1 MRPDWRDPR
10 LLCLLAAAALL
21 ALSFLAPQIAIARS
35 GYDAL
40 LVIDITGSMNTRDY
54 AANGRPQS
62 RLDAVK
68 TALRDMIA
76 ELPCSSR
83 IALAVFSER
92 RPFLLYE
99 PIEVCGHFALLGASI
114 EALDWRMAW
123 EGDSHI
129 AGGLYRAID
138 MAKELR
144 ADLVF
149 LTDGQEAPP
158 LPASGGPVF
167 EGRPGEIGGLI
178 VGVGGYRLSPIPKF
192 NDDGREIGF
201 YGVDDVP
208 HENRHGLPP
217 AGAEQREGY
226 DARNA
231 PFGATMAAGVEHLSS
246 VREPYLRAL
255 AGKTGLSYAH
265 LDADG
270 RLARAYETA
279 ATPRQREAML
289 DLRPFFGA
297 SAGALLLAAF
307 AATPLIEWSA
317 ARRGETA
324 RRTNT
329 PPKGEKNEA
338 LSDAARRASGVAGAR
353 AWPHADQGR

>member
-10 LLCLLAAAALL
+10 LILLIAAVLL
-21 ALSFLAPQIAIARS
+21 LSLSFLAPQLAVARS

-40 LVIDITGSMNTRDY
+40 LVVDITGSMNTRDY

-83 IALAVFSER
+83 IALGVFAER

-99 PIEVCGHFALLGASI
+99 PIDVCRNFAPLSGSI
-114 EALDWRMAW
+114 DALDWRMGW

-129 AGGLYRAID
+129 AAGLYHAID
-138 MAKELR
+138 LAKELR
-144 ADLVF
+144 ADLLF

-158 LPASGGPVF
+158 LPPSGGPAF
-167 EGRPGEIGGLI
+167 DGQSGEIRGLI
-178 VGVGGYRLSPIPKF
+178 VGVGGYQLSPIPKF
-192 NDDGREIGF
+192 NDEGRDIGF

-217 AGAEQREGY
+217 PGAEQREGY
-226 DARNA
+226 NARNA
-231 PFGATMAAGVEHLSS
+231 PFGATMTAGVEHLSS

-255 AGKTGLSYAH
+255 ADKTGLAYAH
-265 LDADG
+265 LDGAAQ
-270 RLARAYETA
+270 LTRAYESA
-279 ATPRQREAML
+279 AEPRRRDAML
-289 DLRPFFGA
+289 DLRPLFGA

-307 AATPLIEWSA
+307 VATPLVEWSQ
-317 ARRGETA
+317 ARRRA
-324 RRTNT
+324 AAYRMNT
-329 PPKGEKNEA
+329 PP
-338 LSDAARRASGVAGAR
+338 R
-353 AWPHADQGR
+353 